1 MSRTG
6 QPDAPLQQC
15 NSVGGGSAKAPRP
28 AQHGGGYQD
37 ICTKTGARIGAPA
50 APAAAAD
57 PRLAELR
64 RVGLPQPWPRVAAVI
79 GFDAFMT
86 LWQALAT
93 VDVAGSR
100 DRVVMPKLS
109 TYMRYQRNQLMR
121 SLAAEGLDLD
131 QIRQHLTT
139 ITSDVPTTSHIRRIL
154 DEA

>member
-1 MSRTG
+1 MVKN
-6 QPDAPLQQC
+6 LL
-15 NSVGGGSAKAPRP
+15 GGGSARAPLP
-28 AQHGGGYQD
+28 AKHGGGYQD
-37 ICTKTGARIGAPA
+37 VCTKIGARVCAP
-50 APAAAAD
+50 APAAAVD

-121 SLAAEGLDLD
+121 SLAAEGLDLE

-139 ITSDVPTTSHIRRIL
+139 ITSDVPTASHIRRIL

>member
-1 MSRTG
+1 MVKNV
-6 QPDAPLQQC
+6 L
-15 NSVGGGSAKAPRP
+15 GGGSARRPRP
-28 AQHGGGYQD
+28 ATHGGGYQD
-37 ICTKTGARIGAPA
+37 VCTKTGARVGAPA
-50 APAAAAD
+50 PRAAAD
-57 PRLAELR
+57 PRLTELR

>member
-1 MSRTG
+1 MVKNPT
-6 QPDAPLQQC
+6 
-15 NSVGGGSAKAPRP
+15 GGGSAKASGP
-28 AQHGGGYQD
+28 AKHGGGYQD
-37 ICTKTGARIGAPA
+37 VCTKTGACVRAPA
-50 APAAAAD
+50 APAD
-57 PRLAELR
+57 PRVLELR

-100 DRVVMPKLS
+100 DRVVMPKLA

-121 SLAAEGLDLD
+121 SLAADGLSIDE
-131 QIRQHLTT
+131 IRQHVST
-139 ITSDVPTTSHIRRIL
+139 ITSDVPSPSHIRRIL

>member
-1 MSRTG
+1 MVRKSM
-6 QPDAPLQQC
+6 
-15 NSVGGGSAKAPRP
+15 GGGSAKPSRT

-37 ICTKTGARIGAPA
+37 VCTKTGARIG

-64 RVGLPQPWPRVAAVI
+64 RVGLPQPWPRVAALI
-79 GFDAFMT
+79 GYDAFMT

-93 VDVAGSR
+93 VDGVGSR
-100 DRVVMPKLS
+100 DRIVMPKLS

>member
-1 MSRTG
+1 
-6 QPDAPLQQC
+6 
-15 NSVGGGSAKAPRP
+15 
-28 AQHGGGYQD
+28 
-37 ICTKTGARIGAPA
+37 
-50 APAAAAD
+50 
-57 PRLAELR
+57 
-64 RVGLPQPWPRVAAVI
+64 VAAVI

-121 SLAAEGLDLD
+121 SLAAEGLDLAA
-131 QIRQHLTT
+131 IRQHLTT

>member
-1 MSRTG
+1 MVSK
-6 QPDAPLQQC
+6 C
-15 NSVGGGSAKAPRP
+15 MGGGSAKAART
-28 AQHGGGYQD
+28 AKHGGGYQH
-37 ICTKTGARIGAPA
+37 IRTKTGARVGAP
-50 APAAAAD
+50 APAAAVD

-64 RVGLPQPWPRVAAVI
+64 RVGLPQPWPRVAAAI
-79 GFDAFMT
+79 GFDAFMA

-131 QIRQHLTT
+131 AIRQHLTT